1 MNGKQHA
8 LIGAGMMLVTN
19 YFFDFVPSTAAPLAI
34 GAGVAVLGAWLP
46 DVDHN
51 NSTIRQKTG
60 TARGQGPFGC
70 LGWIGSIFAAVLGGH
85 RAFTHTALACG
96 LLAAAL
102 LKFTPD
108 RWRGYAIAFVIGY
121 VSHLIADMLTEGGV
135 PLFWPLSSRRIGLW
149 R

>member
-8 LIGAGMMLVTN
+8 IGGAVMYLTTN
-19 YFFDFVPSTAAPLAI
+19 YFLGFVNDSPLPLAI

-46 DVDHN
+46 DIDQN
-51 NSTIRQKTG
+51 NSTIRQRTG
-60 TARGQGPFGC
+60 TARGQGPLGC
-70 LGWIGSIFAAVLGGH
+70 TGWIGSIFAAVLGGH
-85 RAFTHTALACG
+85 RAFTHTALACA
-96 LLAAAL
+96 LLAVAL
-102 LKFTPD
+102 LRFTPD
-108 RWRGYAIAFVIGY
+108 RWRGYAIAFMVGY